1 MTEAAKGLLQD
12 LQDNPELVG
21 QVAAETNLS
30 EAAVRLSLRVAA
42 RAVDAA
48 ASQES
53 GPADHAQ
60 TLH

>member
-12 LQDNPELVG
+12 LQENPQLVE

-48 ASQES
+48 ASQ
-53 GPADHAQ
+53 GDGDRAP